1 MRRKIAI
8 VLALTMALSIG
19 ACNGAGGQNTA
30 PAATV
35 EAATEEA
42 EPAAVKE
49 EAVADTSE
57 TESDISEAEAG
68 PMSGAEPN
76 AAAPDTS
83 AAAPDENA
91 AAPDANEAAPD
102 ANAAAPNANAAAPD
116 ANAAAPDANEATP
129 DTNAAAP
136 DANAATPDA
145 NAAATDEEPAETEK
159 ASVEAKIPGIA
170 NRKPLAGVEI
180 SIKDIDPLLIG
191 QAENK
196 EAGTGCTV
204 LICKNG
210 MRAGLDVRGGGPASR
225 ESQLLNPLMSAQ
237 ILHAIVLAGGSAY
250 GLGTANGVMS
260 YLEEQGIGYDTGYA
274 LVPLVAQSDIYDL
287 SVGDPT
293 VRPDPDMG
301 YAAAKQAFESP
312 NYQDGNF
319 GAGCGASVGKIA
331 GMKYSMKTGIG
342 SYAVQIGD
350 LKIGAIVVLNA
361 LGDVYD
367 WRTGQQIAGFLTED
381 QKSLRSTMDYLS
393 SLSEVNE
400 NKFSGN
406 TTLAVVV
413 TNADFNKTQLCK
425 IAGMAHDGYARSINP
440 VHTSADGDSIYAVSV
455 GNVAADQDLIGSLG
469 AEVVSEAIIRAVY
482 GAEGAYGLPAAADL
496 Q

>member
-76 AAAPDTS
+76 AAAPDAN
-83 AAAPDENA
+83 AAAPDANA

-102 ANAAAPNANAAAPD
+102 ANAAAPD
-116 ANAAAPDANEATP
+116 ANAAV
-129 DTNAAAP
+129 
-136 DANAATPDA
+136 PDA